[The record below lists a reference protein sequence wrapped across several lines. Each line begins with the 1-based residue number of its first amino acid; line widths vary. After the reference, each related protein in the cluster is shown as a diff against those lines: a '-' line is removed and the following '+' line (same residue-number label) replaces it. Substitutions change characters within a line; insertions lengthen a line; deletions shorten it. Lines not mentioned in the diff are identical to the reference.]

1 MMTLWCCW
9 LLLLGVYGLI
19 KLKFGMADLENK
31 LLILSSGPRTISS
44 PLNAPLHLLEVE
56 AKAMGEGIRC
66 AWQMGNCDSQKIV
79 VHSLLGSSIPP
90 LSISNNISGAL
101 LQLQLFQSVQISHVT
116 REGNKAAHALA
127 QYVKRHFIYFHL
139 DKKIP
144 LHH

>member
-19 KLKFGMADLENK
+19 ELKFGMGVPENK
-31 LLILSSGPRTISS
+31 LLILSSGLRTISS

-66 AWQMGNCDSQKIV
+66 AWQMGNCDSVFEGDSQKIV

-101 LQLQLFQSVQISHVT
+101 LQLQLFQSVQISHVA

-127 QYVKRHFIYFHL
+127 Q
-139 DKKIP
+139 
-144 LHH
+144 

>member
-1 MMTLWCCW
+1 M
-9 LLLLGVYGLI
+9 
-19 KLKFGMADLENK
+19 
-31 LLILSSGPRTISS
+31 R
-44 PLNAPLHLLEVE
+44 
-56 AKAMGEGIRC
+56 EGIRC